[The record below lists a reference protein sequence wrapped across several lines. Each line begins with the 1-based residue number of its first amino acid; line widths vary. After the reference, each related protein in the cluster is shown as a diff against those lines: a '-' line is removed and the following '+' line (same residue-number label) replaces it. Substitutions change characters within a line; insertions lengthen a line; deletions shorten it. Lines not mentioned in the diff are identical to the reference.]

1 MPLLAPAHRSCRFEL
16 TYHPGLYPDRSPLIA
31 RRWARGRRR
40 DLHSVHRPRMAKLK
54 ADRSQ
59 ADSSKRNMVNPFNSL
74 TSARPGSLPRP
85 WGRRNTSCTP
95 PTIATR

>member
-40 DLHSVHRPRMAKLK
+40 DLHPAHRR
-54 ADRSQ
+54 
-59 ADSSKRNMVNPFNSL
+59 V
-74 TSARPGSLPRP
+74 
-85 WGRRNTSCTP
+85 
-95 PTIATR
+95 